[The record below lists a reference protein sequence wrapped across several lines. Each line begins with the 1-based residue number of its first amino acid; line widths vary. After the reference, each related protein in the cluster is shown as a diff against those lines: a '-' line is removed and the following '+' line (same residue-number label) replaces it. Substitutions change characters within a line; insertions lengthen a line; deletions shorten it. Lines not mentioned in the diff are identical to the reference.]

1 MLNALYNA
9 LKYIFKKVTKLSIP
23 YFSLEENYLKFK
35 ITSEFS
41 FKFLLSNIETKTR
54 HDAYVLDAYNLKT
67 KDIYI
72 EYIHTINGVI
82 WNSQPFSAF
91 LDLLKDELKTN
102 SFKNIFKK
110 SFSPYEF
117 NIYEVD
123 NVYKLYIIYIYEMNK
138 EIFIVDTKGELYEN
152 LLRNFEKSYN
162 CNFEK
167 NENNHFD
174 LNISLVKKNA
184 LRNYFKLASS

>member
-123 NVYKLYIIYIYEMNK
+123 NVYKLYIIYIYEIDK
-138 EIFIVDTKGELYEN
+138 EIFIVDSKGELYEN

-167 NENNHFD
+167 NKNNHFD

-184 LRNYFKLASS
+184 LYNYFKLASS

>member
-123 NVYKLYIIYIYEMNK
+123 NVYKLYIIYIYEIDK
-138 EIFIVDTKGELYEN
+138 EIFIVDSKGELYEN

-184 LRNYFKLASS
+184 LYNYFKLASS